1 MIPIISISNLVNT
14 IVTAALGGRLI
25 YKLRQNHH
33 DGLMYLAGFY
43 VALTGFWA
51 FRALPGLLIDNP
63 HTVMA
68 TNLVSYIFLYV
79 ATTSLLQVP
88 FIFINRRHWGVILG
102 ILNVM
107 IGLIFIIG
115 RFLNPVSHN
124 PTVIAP
130 YIFWKETYP
139 FLLRALTGLSTL
151 TSTTIF
157 MGVFFYLGHKER
169 DNKIVY
175 HRSMYLAG
183 GMLFMVLA
191 SFIFFLASTGGFII
205 SILASGSC
213 IIGAYLMLRGI
224 SYESPEESPVK
235 TTAPPA

>member
-1 MIPIISISNLVNT
+1 MLPIISISNLVNT
-14 IVTAALGGRLI
+14 MVTAALAGRLI
-25 YKLRQNHH
+25 FKLRQNHH

-63 HTVMA
+63 YTVMA

-79 ATTSLLQVP
+79 ATTALLQVP

-115 RFLNPVSHN
+115 RFLNPVVHT
-124 PTVIAP
+124 PTIIEP
-130 YIFWKETYP
+130 YIFWQETYP
-139 FLLRALTGLSTL
+139 LLLRALTGISTV

-169 DNKIVY
+169 DNTIVY
-175 HRSMYLAG
+175 RRSMYLAG
-183 GMLFMVLA
+183 GMLFLVLA
-191 SFIFFLASTGGFII
+191 SFIFFLASTGGFLM
-205 SILASGSC
+205 SVLASSSC
-213 IIGAYLMLRGI
+213 IVGAYLMLRGI
-224 SYESPEESPVK
+224 SYEGPEESTVP
-235 TTAPPA
+235 TSP